1 MAAARVER
9 RLTAILAA
17 DVVGYSSLME
27 RDEDRT
33 LARLKAHRRELV
45 EPLIAER
52 GGRLVKLMGDGVLV
66 EFASVVDAVRCAVLI
81 QRGTAGREAGVPE
94 AERIRLRIGINLGDV
109 IREADG
115 DLYGDG
121 VNIAARLEGLAEPGG
136 ICVSRTVHDHVRGK
150 VPFAFRALGPRR
162 VKNIAEPVEVWRVDP
177 TGTPTPG
184 RRALTPR
191 RALAAAAA
199 GLLAL
204 AAGGWWVLGRG
215 APDEAAP
222 IAGKPSLAVLAFD
235 NLSGDP
241 AQAYFSDGIAE
252 AILTALARSPH
263 LSVTARNSSFA
274 YGGGPADVKR
284 AGR

>member
-45 EPLIAER
+45 EPLNAER
-52 GGRLVKLMGDGVLV
+52 GGRLVKLMGDGVLA

-81 QRGTAGREAGVPE
+81 QRGTAGREA
-94 AERIRLRIGINLGDV
+94 ERIRLRIGINLGDV
-109 IREADG
+109 IREPDD
-115 DLYGDG
+115 DLCGDG

-215 APDEAAP
+215 AP
-222 IAGKPSLAVLAFD
+222 
-235 NLSGDP
+235 
-241 AQAYFSDGIAE
+241 
-252 AILTALARSPH
+252 
-263 LSVTARNSSFA
+263 
-274 YGGGPADVKR
+274 
-284 AGR
+284 